1 MKKFL
6 CIIICFFTNVGYTQL
21 IEANPESMGI
31 SSERLERITELSKE
45 YINDFNIPGIVTI
58 VSRKG
63 KIVYYKAFG
72 SRDVQGEDKLLKDD
86 LFRIYSMTKP
96 VTAVAIMQLYEQG
109 KFSLN
114 DPVSKFLPEFN
125 NSALMISNSLSIT
138 SFLRPV
144 LSIANGLEAAI
155 CIANFEPILLEP
167 SVSLNFTIAIIF
179 PIFFSI
185 ELCT

>member
-1 MKKFL
+1 MKKLL

-21 IEANPESMGI
+21 IEVNPENMGM

-86 LFRIYSMTKP
+86 LFRIYSMSKP

-114 DPVSKFLPEFN
+114 DPVSKFLPELKNLKVLNEDGFLEDVSTTMRMHHILTHTAGFSYGFSDDPLIN
-125 NSALMISNSLSIT
+125 YMQKLISFIQKI
-138 SFLRPV
+138 LR
-144 LSIANGLEAAI
+144 
-155 CIANFEPILLEP
+155 IL
-167 SVSLNFTIAIIF
+167 
-179 PIFFSI
+179 
-185 ELCT
+185 